1 MAKVMGARNPARAAK
16 AKGRGPKAR
25 FAKGK
30 GEKAKPFGRA
40 KPSGKAGPPG
50 KGKPA
55 GKHFYSGTAARPAEG
70 RKVAPA
76 PGGPRKGL
84 KAAALRPRPELA
96 PGKAPAPARAPR
108 LSAPVRASP
117 LPPDDGQVRA
127 LAAVAAGFDKKA
139 ENAVIMDVRGLS
151 GVADYFVVL
160 SADSDR
166 QAAAVADFVDDRLTA
181 LGAQRLGAEGKS
193 GGGWVLLDFGDVV
206 IHVMSPDSRG
216 FYDLEGL
223 WADAPR
229 VRIAT

>member
-1 MAKVMGARNPARAAK
+1 MAKVMGAKNPARAAK
-16 AKGRGPKAR
+16 AKGRGTKAR

-30 GEKAKPFGRA
+30 GAKARPA
-40 KPSGKAGPPG
+40 G

-55 GKHFYSGTAARPAEG
+55 GKHFYSGTTARPAEG
-70 RKVAPA
+70 RRVAPA
-76 PGGPRKGL
+76 PKGPRKGL
-84 KAAALRPRPELA
+84 KAAVLRPGSGLA
-96 PGKAPAPARAPR
+96 PRKAPAPARKLPI
-108 LSAPVRASP
+108 SAPVAASR
-117 LPPDDGQVRA
+117 LPPDDGQLRA
-127 LAAVAAGFDKKA
+127 LAAVAAGFDKMA

-166 QAAAVADFVDDRLTA
+166 QAAAVADFVDDRLTS

-206 IHVMSPDSRG
+206 IHVMSPTSRG

-229 VRIAT
+229 VPIPT

>member
-1 MAKVMGARNPARAAK
+1 MAKVMGAKNPARAAK

-30 GEKAKPFGRA
+30 AKPFG
-40 KPSGKAGPPG
+40 KA
-50 KGKPA
+50 KPA
-55 GKHFYSGTAARPAEG
+55 GKHFYSGTTARPAEG
-70 RKVAPA
+70 RRVAPA
-76 PGGPRKGL
+76 PKGPRKGL
-84 KAAALRPRPELA
+84 KAAALRPRSELA
-96 PGKAPAPARAPR
+96 PRKAPASARKHPV
-108 LSAPVRASP
+108 SAPVSASR
-117 LPPDDGQVRA
+117 LPPDDGQLRA
-127 LAAVAAGFDKKA
+127 LAAVAAGFDKMA

-166 QAAAVADFVDDRLTA
+166 QAAAVADFVDDRLTS

-206 IHVMSPDSRG
+206 IHVMSPTSRD

-229 VRIAT
+229 VPIQT

>member
-1 MAKVMGARNPARAAK
+1 MAKVMGAKNPARAAK
-16 AKGRGPKAR
+16 AKGRGTKAR

-30 GEKAKPFGRA
+30 GAKPA
-40 KPSGKAGPPG
+40 G

-55 GKHFYSGTAARPAEG
+55 GKHFYSGTTARPAEG

-76 PGGPRKGL
+76 AKGPRKGL
-84 KAAALRPRPELA
+84 KAAALRPRSERA
-96 PGKAPAPARAPR
+96 PQNPSAPARKLPV
-108 LSAPVRASP
+108 SAPVTRSR
-117 LPPDDGQVRA
+117 LPPDDGQLRA
-127 LAAVAAGFDKKA
+127 LAAVAAGFDKMA

-166 QAAAVADFVDDRLTA
+166 QAAAVADFVDDRLTS

-206 IHVMSPDSRG
+206 VHVMSPEARG

-229 VRIAT
+229 VPTA

>member
-1 MAKVMGARNPARAAK
+1 MAKVMGAKNPARAAK
-16 AKGRGPKAR
+16 AKGRGTKAR

-30 GEKAKPFGRA
+30 GAKAKPT
-40 KPSGKAGPPG
+40 G

-70 RKVAPA
+70 RRVGPA
-76 PGGPRKGL
+76 AKGPRKGL
-84 KAAALRPRPELA
+84 KAATLRPRTELA
-96 PGKAPAPARAPR
+96 PRKASAPARNLPV
-108 LSAPVRASP
+108 SAPVARSR
-117 LPPDDGQVRA
+117 LPPDDGQIRA
-127 LAAVAAGFDKKA
+127 LAAVAAGFDKMA

-166 QAAAVADFVDDRLTA
+166 QAAAVADFVDDRLTS

-206 IHVMSPDSRG
+206 IHVMSPTSRG

-229 VRIAT
+229 VPIPT

>member
-16 AKGRGPKAR
+16 AKGSKAR

-30 GEKAKPFGRA
+30 GAKAKPFGKAKPVGKA
-40 KPSGKAGPPG
+40 KPS
-50 KGKPA
+50 

-70 RKVAPA
+70 RRAASAPK
-76 PGGPRKGL
+76 GPRKGL

-96 PGKAPAPARAPR
+96 PRKAPAPARA
-108 LSAPVRASP
+108 ARASTP
-117 LPPDDGQVRA
+117 VAATSLPPDEGQVRA
-127 LAAVAAGFDKKA
+127 LAAVAAGFDKMA
-139 ENAVIMDVRGLS
+139 EDAVIMDVRGLS

-166 QAAAVADFVDDRLTA
+166 QAAAVADFVDDRLTS

-206 IHVMSPDSRG
+206 IHVMSPTSRG

-229 VRIAT
+229 VRIPT